1 MFAEGAFECDAA
13 VHRVG
18 SVISHIFIV
27 VLLAE
32 RARGQSVCN
41 LRVGDAAAEGRAGQ
55 NWTVPFRMSRHTR
68 CEKGTS
74 FVSIAK

>member
-27 VLLAE
+27 VFLAE
-32 RARGQSVCN
+32 RA
-41 LRVGDAAAEGRAGQ
+41 VGNRRATLGWGMLSRKGEPGQ
-55 NWTVPFRMSRHTR
+55 N
-68 CEKGTS
+68 
-74 FVSIAK
+74 